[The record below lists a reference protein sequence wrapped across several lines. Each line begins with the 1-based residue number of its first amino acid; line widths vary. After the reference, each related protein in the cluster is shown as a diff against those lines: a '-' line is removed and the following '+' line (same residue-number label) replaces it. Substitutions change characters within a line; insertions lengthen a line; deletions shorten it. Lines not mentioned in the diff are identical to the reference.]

1 MTDDLSNTH
10 QIMNKIDDIKDK
22 LSNQEYID
30 LCNLLKKKSENDC
43 HNQLYRV
50 RYFSQRMKLVVEE
63 HPYTNC
69 PLNNI
74 ICHHKIVI
82 CKFDEKH
89 SESEI
94 GDFIRRI
101 NDYSERKFAH
111 TWSAHFTENI
121 DDGITRLNIKD
132 YDDTHCADI
141 TSLINMGE
149 DHNMDEITCSVKFM
163 ENIVYSIEKVENTV
177 ENTVENIVE

>member
-22 LSNQEYID
+22 LSNQEYIE
-30 LCNLLKKKSENDC
+30 LCNLLMKKASENDC
-43 HNQLYRV
+43 HEQLYRV
-50 RYFSQRMKLVVEE
+50 KYFSQRMKLVVEE
-63 HPYTNC
+63 YPDTNC
-69 PLNNI
+69 ALNNI

-94 GDFIRRI
+94 DNFRDKII
-101 NDYSERKFAH
+101 DYSKHKFAH

-132 YDDTHCADI
+132 YDDTHFADI
-141 TSLINMGE
+141 TSLINTGP
-149 DHNMDEITCSVKFM
+149 DYDMDEITCSVKFM
-163 ENIVYSIEKVENTV
+163 ENIVYSIEKV
-177 ENTVENIVE
+177 